1 MSWKISR
8 ISSTLMGLMRDT
20 QSTLQASEPLEAIR
34 SQMLDCMSEY
44 LKGAASERPVWSK
57 VEFADDIQTLWYLRS
72 DLMHLLCDHCGET
85 IANFK
90 VQEITE
96 LFRGH
101 MPAAQFASSR
111 RRG

>member
-8 ISSTLMGLMRDT
+8 ISSTLMGLMRES
-20 QSTLQASEPLEAIR
+20 QSTLQSSEPLEDIR
-34 SQMLDCMSEY
+34 TRMLDCMSEF
-44 LKGAASERPVWSK
+44 LKSTASERPVWSK
-57 VEFADDIQTLWYLRS
+57 VQFADDIQTLWYLRS
-72 DLMHLLCDHCGET
+72 DLMHLLCDYCGET
-85 IANFK
+85 VANAK